1 MKTSTENSSEN
12 PLERVAEQEAAEQVS
27 VYSVNFTQIINNH
40 NAEREIVLKPL
51 ESRELEG
58 NNNQPW
64 LSRTIFKRRNTIGI
78 AAILV
83 IGILH
88 FAFQLSFIQTEKKQL
103 AENPVKIE
111 QVRQPPVE
119 TKPVEFEATKA
130 DAVLPE
136 KTAPQI
142 KQRQSEIAPP
152 VKMQLRKKEAIEP
165 RAARLR
171 RAEKIL
177 TGI

>member
-12 PLERVAEQEAAEQVS
+12 PLARVAEREEQVS

-51 ESRELEG
+51 KAEGLEEK
-58 NNNQPW
+58 NNQPVF
-64 LSRTIFKRRNTIGI
+64 SKTIFRRRNTIGI

-88 FAFQLSFIQTEKKQL
+88 FAFQLSVIQTEKKQV
-103 AENPVKIE
+103 AENPVSIE
-111 QVRQPPVE
+111 QVREQPAE
-119 TKPVEFEATKA
+119 TKPVEFKATKA
-130 DAVLPE
+130 DVVLPE
-136 KTAPQI
+136 KPAPQI
-142 KQRQSEIAPP
+142 KQRQSETAPSKP
-152 VKMQLRKKEAIEP
+152 QFKKKEAIEP
-165 RAARLR
+165 KAERLR

>member
-12 PLERVAEQEAAEQVS
+12 PLERAAGQEEQVS

-40 NAEREIVLKPL
+40 NADREVVVKPL
-51 ESRELEG
+51 KAESPEEK
-58 NNNQPW
+58 NNQPW
-64 LSRTIFKRRNTIGI
+64 LSRTVFKRRNTIGI

-83 IGILH
+83 VGILH
-88 FAFQLSFIQTEKKQL
+88 FAFQISFIQTEKRQV
-103 AENPVKIE
+103 AEAPAKIE
-111 QVRQPPVE
+111 PARAQPAE
-119 TKPVEFEATKA
+119 SKPVEFEATKA
-130 DAVLPE
+130 DIVLPE
-136 KTAPQI
+136 KTAPQTR
-142 KQRQSEIAPP
+142 QRQPETAPA
-152 VKMQLRKKEAIEP
+152 KMQLKKKEAIEP

>member
-12 PLERVAEQEAAEQVS
+12 PLERAAAEKEQAS

-40 NAEREIVLKPL
+40 NAGKEIVIQPLKAGSL
-51 ESRELEG
+51 EEK
-58 NNNQPW
+58 NNQPR
-64 LSRTIFKRRNTIGI
+64 LSSTIFKRRNTIGI

-88 FAFQLSFIQTEKKQL
+88 FAFQLSIIQTEKKQV
-103 AENPVKIE
+103 AENPVSIE
-111 QVRQPPVE
+111 QVREQPPV

-130 DAVLPE
+130 DVVLPE

-142 KQRQSEIAPP
+142 KQRQPEIAPS
-152 VKMQLRKKEAIEP
+152 KMQLKKKEAVDT
-165 RAARLR
+165 RAERLR

>member
-12 PLERVAEQEAAEQVS
+12 PLERVAEREEQVS

-40 NAEREIVLKPL
+40 NAEKEIVLKPL
-51 ESRELEG
+51 QAGSLEEK
-58 NNNQPW
+58 NTQPR

-83 IGILH
+83 VGILH
-88 FAFQLSFIQTEKKQL
+88 FAFQLSIIQTEKKQV
-103 AENPVKIE
+103 AENPVSIE
-111 QVRQPPVE
+111 QVHE
-119 TKPVEFEATKA
+119 KTAEIKPVEFEATKV
-130 DAVLPE
+130 DVVLPE
-136 KTAPQI
+136 KNAPQI
-142 KQRQSEIAPP
+142 KQRQPEIAPA
-152 VKMQLRKKEAIEP
+152 KMQLKKKEAVDA
-165 RAARLR
+165 RAERLR